1 MQLSRSRSGHTILII
16 LSRSPW
22 AQNYDSVLAVAEGI
36 VDKGGKVDVLL
47 IQDACMAATIAEF
60 CGRLAK
66 KHIGVYALKAD
77 CEARGLT
84 RKVNGGID
92 LIDYKEWVRL
102 VMTGHEKI
110 VSWTS

>member
-1 MQLSRSRSGHTILII
+1 MLII
-16 LSRSPW
+16 LNKSPW
-22 AQNYDSVLAVAEGI
+22 AQNYDSVLAVAGGM
-36 VDKGGKVDVLL
+36 VGKGRKVDVLL
-47 IQDACMAATIAEF
+47 IQDACIAATIARF

-84 RKVNGGID
+84 RKVSARVE
-92 LIDYKEWVRL
+92 LIDYKQWVRL
-102 VMTGHEKI
+102 VTTGHDKI